1 MLAEMMKYTQ
11 VADERIIE
19 VFEQHNLVPA
29 KAIYLFNH
37 VLNAQHVWASRVL
50 GRASLYGVWEEH
62 SPQAFSSISKGNF
75 ELFSSIFEK
84 VDLAKEITY
93 INSIGDTYTSVVKDI
108 LFHVFNHSTY
118 HRGQIASLFKGE
130 SISPPVTDY
139 IMLKREM
146 YL

>member
-11 VADERIIE
+11 VADGRIIE
-19 VFEQHNLVPA
+19 VFEKNDPIPA
-29 KAIYLFNH
+29 KAIYLFSH
-37 VLNAQHVWASRVL
+37 VLNAQHAWASRVL
-50 GRASLYGVWEEH
+50 GRASLYAVWEEH
-62 SPQAFSSISKGNF
+62 APQRFSSVSKGNF
-75 ELFSSIFEK
+75 ELFSSILEN

-93 INSIGDTYTSVVKDI
+93 TNSIGDTYTGVVKDI
-108 LFHVFNHSTY
+108 LFHAFNHSTY

-130 SISPPVTDY
+130 SIIPPVTDY